1 MTAPYYQDDTVTL
14 LCGDALAESRLL
26 PNGSVQTIVT
36 SPPYFGLR
44 DYGTEGQMGAEDT
57 VEGYVAGM
65 VSLFHELR
73 RVLADDGTLWLN
85 LGDSYSSQPGWG
97 RGGGS
102 TLEGTKND
110 AKGRSGASKKQ
121 FDSRTRPLSDLAPK
135 NLIGVP
141 WRVALAL
148 QADGWIL
155 RSDIIWHKPNP
166 MPESVT
172 DRLTKSHEYLFLL
185 AKSPKYY
192 YDAKAI
198 AEPIAASSVARLSQP
213 GLSEQAGSERGNGG
227 AKTNGNMKAVGPR
240 FGGSKYGD
248 VGDGGADDRTQTK
261 SGNVYDASSGL
272 ANKRTVWTVPTV
284 PFSEAHFAVYPP
296 ELIRPCILAGSRI
309 GGTVLD
315 PFSGSGTTGMVA
327 TQEGRKYIG
336 IDINSDY
343 LDLSLKTRFVQ
354 PVLALGSLS

>member
-85 LGDSYSSQPGWG
+85 LGDSYSG
-97 RGGGS
+97 RADAAAGVTYTRARS
-102 TLEGTKND
+102 VAMMSRKNTATSIGTK
-110 AKGRSGASKKQ
+110 Q
-121 FDSRTRPLSDLAPK
+121 LL
-135 NLIGVP
+135 GVP

-172 DRLTKSHEYLFLL
+172 DRPTKAHEYLFLL

-198 AEPIAASSVARLSQP
+198 AEPIAASSVARLSQS
-213 GLSEQAGSERGNGG
+213 GLSEQAGSDRGNGG

-248 VGDGGADDRTQTK
+248 VGDGGADDKTRTK

-296 ELIRPCILAGSRI
+296 ELIRPCILAGSLI

-315 PFSGSGTTGMVA
+315 PFSGCGTTGMVA